1 MGMAVGVETVLPG
14 YTRSQRQV
22 HTGNKKQLNRLQSDA
37 SACDNDSK
45 VAALQAIVGA
55 AAALIKAA
63 RRRN

>member
-1 MGMAVGVETVLPG
+1 MGMAVGVETVLLG

-37 SACDNDSK
+37 SAGDNDSK
-45 VAALQAIVGA
+45 VAALQAIVAA
-55 AAALIKAA
+55 AAALIKAE